1 MIKPQYKPEK
11 KKRYRNIL
19 HYSVYIVK
27 PFHSS
32 FAVACFDTLKQVL
45 DFLDISKLNYA
56 KHKFIKAV
64 GFNKKQLRNFYK
76 TYDRIYDINL
86 RLTIH
91 VNNFKDFLKPFQ
103 NLDKEFV
110 IVTKTYFNHY
120 NNKR

>member
-1 MIKPQYKPEK
+1 MNKIQYKPEK
-11 KKRYRNIL
+11 KKIHKNIL

-27 PFHSS
+27 PFHPS
-32 FAVACFDTLKQVL
+32 FAVVCFDTLKQVL

-64 GFNKKQLRNFYK
+64 GYNKKQLRNFYK
-76 TYDRIYDINL
+76 TYDKIYDINT

-91 VNNFKDFLKPFQ
+91 IENFNNFLKPFQ
-103 NLDKEFV
+103 NLNKEFV